1 MAQAIHHLQTQPH
14 NRFDADDFRLTLLHA
29 TTSPAQAD
37 LTPEKRVRDTEL
49 KKTFPLNC
57 LFILYFRTSGIA
69 VARTMLQRTI
79 SLLLLLSISMSG
91 SGASLRRVMHGG
103 THVIPTV
110 RHSYNAWRACPNTE
124 TVCDTT
130 DTDFDFSQTILL
142 FGIWIFEN

>member
-69 VARTMLQRTI
+69 VARTMLRRTI
-79 SLLLLLSISMSG
+79 SLLLLLSILPHAVARSSISDAPPAAIAAYLAERQAAIDQEQANALG
-91 SGASLRRVMHGG
+91 SA
-103 THVIPTV
+103 
-110 RHSYNAWRACPNTE
+110 
-124 TVCDTT
+124 
-130 DTDFDFSQTILL
+130 
-142 FGIWIFEN
+142 